1 MIFSYCFYLF
11 ANLMNNN
18 YDVLIFKYNSE
29 LPEVSFFRTFIIQFI
44 NSIFS
49 TLFNQEINK
58 YFRSCSF
65 INAGIFY
72 TSQTKQSNIT
82 MKHY

>member
-29 LPEVSFFRTFIIQFI
+29 LPEISFFRTFIVQFV
-44 NSIFS
+44 NFIFS
-49 TLFNQEINK
+49 TLFN
-58 YFRSCSF
+58 
-65 INAGIFY
+65 
-72 TSQTKQSNIT
+72 
-82 MKHY
+82 